1 MRVAPELYL
10 KRLTVGG
17 IERVFE
23 INRNFRNEGMS
34 AQHNPEFTML
44 EFYWTHADYTD
55 LMPFTE
61 DLEEVARSAVG
72 SDEVPYGD
80 RTISFSRRF
89 GGCAARRGK
98 EAAAKRIG
106 SDVTMSDLRNAERSR
121 TRPAPRL
128 AGNIRDQR
136 RARHGAHLRVA
147 MRG

>member
-44 EFYWTHADYTD
+44 EFYWTYADYTD

-61 DLEEVARSAVG
+61 E
-72 SDEVPYGD
+72 
-80 RTISFSRRF
+80 
-89 GGCAARRGK
+89 GGRPRRGRVGRGALRRRTPYRSPPFRRVSLRD
-98 EAAAKRIG
+98 AAAKPP
-106 SDVTMSDLRNAERSR
+106 RSASEA
-121 TRPAPRL
+121 T
-128 AGNIRDQR
+128 
-136 RARHGAHLRVA
+136 
-147 MRG
+147 